1 MTTILFKK
9 KLIKL
14 NCYLCFILGGF
25 ERGRICAGYERKRF
39 GVRRVF
45 FFLGLCGGAEFVSIM
60 MRLIEYMVL

>member
-25 ERGRICAGYERKRF
+25 DRGRICAGYERKRF

-45 FFLGLCGGAEFVSIM
+45 FWVYVGVRNSLV
-60 MRLIEYMVL
+60 